1 MLLSI
6 FRPLFDINKKAVR
19 QRSNCPAVLEEWIY
33 VFVDE
38 VVMKI
43 FVYVLIMNPLLYE
56 KIVNLFELNMETGI
70 SFELIKQPF
79 KNFLV
84 FKGRR

>member
-19 QRSNCPAVLEEWIY
+19 FMFIILWIY
-33 VFVDE
+33 VFVDK

-43 FVYVLIMNPLLYE
+43 FVYVFITSPSLYE
-56 KIVNLFELNMETGI
+56 KIVNLFELDMET
-70 SFELIKQPF
+70 
-79 KNFLV
+79 
-84 FKGRR
+84 